1 MKSSQPCH
9 GRELVL
15 TTLRHE
21 PHVAIPWVP
30 FVGVHAGSLIGCTAH
45 QVLTD
50 PDKLV
55 EALLKAN
62 ELYHPDGQPVV
73 FDLQLEAEILG
84 CELLWAEKTPPA
96 VATHPLAGT
105 LEIPARTPNQ
115 GDGRLPFVLEAMRR
129 MKIAVGSHTALYG
142 LVTGPFTLASHLRG
156 TDIFL
161 DSTDNPDYL
170 VNLLEYTTGI
180 ACRVADFY
188 IDAGMDVIA
197 VVDPLVSQ
205 VSPRHFSRFLA
216 GPFQRVFNHLRGK
229 GTLSSFFVC
238 GDATRNIELMCQ
250 TAPDSISVDENIDMP
265 SAKAITDRYNIT
277 LGGNIPL
284 TTRML
289 LGSQQDNMQYVVDL
303 LERLDPTNLIIS
315 PGCDMPFDTPVENV
329 VGAYQAVRDPVS
341 TRLAL
346 ANYHATDVDTSAVV
360 LPDYSTLPRP
370 LIEVFTIDSDTCSAC
385 GYMWDAAKR
394 IASEFPG
401 RVDIVEYKFTR
412 KENIARVAK
421 LGIKNLPA
429 MLVNGE
435 LKFSSVIPSN
445 RELVDLV
452 QTAMRK

>member
-1 MKSSQPCH
+1 MNSCH
-9 GRELVL
+9 HCSGREIVL
-15 TTLRHE
+15 ATLRHE
-21 PHVAIPWVP
+21 AHARVPWVP
-30 FVGVHAGSLIGCTAH
+30 FVGVHAGSLTGCNAR
-45 QVLTD
+45 QVLSD

-96 VATHPLAGT
+96 VASHPLVGT
-105 LEIPARTPNQ
+105 LDVPDRTITAA
-115 GDGRLPFVLEAMRR
+115 DGRMPFVLESMRR
-129 MKIAVGSHTALYG
+129 MKTAVGDRTALYG

-161 DSTDNPDYL
+161 DSADHPDYL
-170 VNLLEYTTGI
+170 VKLLEYTTGI
-180 ACRVADFY
+180 ACRVAELY
-188 IDAGMDVIA
+188 IEAGMDVIA

-216 GPFQRVFNHLRGK
+216 EPFSRAFSYLRQK

-238 GDATRNIELMCQ
+238 GNATRNIELMCQ

-265 SAKAITDRYNIT
+265 SAKGITDRYNIT

-303 LERLDPTNLIIS
+303 LDRVDPANLIIS
-315 PGCDMPFDTPVENV
+315 PGCDMPFDTPVDNV
-329 VGAYQAVRDPVS
+329 VGAYQAVHDPES

-346 ANYHATDVDTSAVV
+346 ANYRATDVDTSAVV
-360 LPDYSTLPRP
+360 LPDYGNLQRP

-385 GYMWDAAKR
+385 GYMWDAARR

-429 MLVNGE
+429 MLINGE
-435 LKFSSVIPSN
+435 LKFNSVIPSN
-445 RELVDLV
+445 RELIESVKAV
-452 QTAMRK
+452 MRE

>member
-1 MKSSQPCH
+1 MCSSQACH
-9 GRELVL
+9 GRDLVL
-15 TTLRHE
+15 AVLHHQSTNR
-21 PHVAIPWVP
+21 VPWVP
-30 FVGVHAGSLIGCTAH
+30 FVGVHAGSLTGCNAR

-73 FDLQLEAEILG
+73 FDLQLEAEVLG

-105 LEIPARTPNQ
+105 LEIPSRNINKD
-115 GDGRLPFVLEAMRR
+115 DGRLPFVLEAMRR
-129 MKIAVGSHTALYG
+129 MKSEVGDHTALYG

-161 DSTDNPDYL
+161 DSTDHPDYL

-180 ACRVADFY
+180 ACQVADFY
-188 IDAGMDVIA
+188 IDADMDVIA
-197 VVDPLVSQ
+197 IVDPLVSQ

-216 GPFQRVFNHLRGK
+216 GPFQRIFGHLREK
-229 GTLSSFFVC
+229 GILSSFFVC

-250 TAPDSISVDENIDMP
+250 TGPDSISVDENIDMP
-265 SAKAITDRYNIT
+265 AAKVITDRYNIT

-289 LGSQQDNMQYVVDL
+289 LGSQPDNMQYVVDL
-303 LERLDPTNLIIS
+303 LDRLDHFNLIIS

-329 VGAYQAVRDPVS
+329 VGAYQAVCDPES

-360 LPDYSTLPRP
+360 LPDYERLTRP

-385 GYMWDAAKR
+385 GYMWNAAQR
-394 IASEFPG
+394 VAEEFPG
-401 RVDIVEYKFTR
+401 KVDIVEYKFTR
-412 KENIARVAK
+412 QENVARVAK

-429 MLVNGE
+429 MLINGE

-445 RELVDLV
+445 RELIDCVLN
-452 QTAMRK
+452 AMRE

>member
-1 MKSSQPCH
+1 
-9 GRELVL
+9 LVL
-15 TTLRHE
+15 ATLRHE
-21 PHVAIPWVP
+21 RTAEVPWVP
-30 FVGVHAGSLIGCTAH
+30 FVGVHAGSLIGCNAR

-105 LEIPARTPNQ
+105 LEIPARPINRE
-115 GDGRLPFVLEAMRR
+115 DGRLPFVLEAMRR
-129 MKIAVGSHTALYG
+129 MKISVGGHTALYG

-161 DSTDNPDYL
+161 DSADHPDYL
-170 VNLLEYTTGI
+170 VKLLEYTTGI
-180 ACRVADFY
+180 ACRVAEFY

-216 GPFQRVFNHLRGK
+216 EPFQRVFNHLREQ

-265 SAKAITDRYNIT
+265 SAKVITDRYNIT

-303 LERLDPTNLIIS
+303 LERLDPNNLIIS

-329 VGAYQAVRDPVS
+329 VGDYQAVRDPAS
-341 TRLAL
+341 TRQAL
-346 ANYHATDVDTSAVV
+346 ANYHAADVDTSAVE

-394 IASEFPG
+394 IALEFPG
-401 RVDIVEYKFTR
+401 LVDIVEYKFTR

-429 MLVNGE
+429 MLINGE
-435 LKFSSVIPSN
+435 LKFNSVIPSN
-445 RELVDLV
+445 RELADLV
-452 QTAMRK
+452 QAAMRK